1 MTRTP
6 WPSASSRSV
15 RWEPINPPPPVISTF
30 IRVSFRG
37 QEGLEARLLVVEALL
52 PQLEAEETP
61 ALAPKARLVAQAG
74 EHQPVV
80 EELAIAGRG
89 RRERVHGELMGIA
102 RQPLRQRYREAHL
115 VLALRDHVGHQRP
128 HGLPE

>member
-15 RWEPINPPPPVISTF
+15 RWEPIKPPPPVISTF

-37 QEGLEARLLVVEALL
+37 QERLEAQLLVVEALL

-61 ALAPKARLVAQAG
+61 ALAPEARLVAQAG
-74 EHQPVV
+74 EHPPVV
-80 EELAIAGRG
+80 EELAIAGCGCREG
-89 RRERVHGELMGIA
+89 VHRELAGLAPQPFRER
-102 RQPLRQRYREAHL
+102 Y
-115 VLALRDHVGHQRP
+115 
-128 HGLPE
+128 